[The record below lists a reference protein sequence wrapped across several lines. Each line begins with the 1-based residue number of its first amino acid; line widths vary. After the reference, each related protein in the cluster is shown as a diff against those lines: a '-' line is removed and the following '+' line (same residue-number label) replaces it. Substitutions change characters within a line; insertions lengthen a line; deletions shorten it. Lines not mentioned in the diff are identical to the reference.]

1 MARITVEDCLEQ
13 IDNRFDLVLVAA
25 RRARQIKLGAESQL
39 DEDNDKPTVLALR
52 EIAAGTVGRGVFQ
65 EPLMPPEKEEA
76 LDPDELH
83 RQAAEMEPADAA
95 AEPDDDEGFDEDD
108 FDQEAA
114 APAAKAEPAPFEDSD
129 AGAESKEEPD
139 APSA

>member
-25 RRARQIKLGAESQL
+25 RRARQIKLGAESEL
-39 DEDNDKPTVLALR
+39 DADNDKPTVLALR
-52 EIAAGTVGRGVFQ
+52 EVAAGTVGRDVFQ

-76 LDPDELH
+76 LDPEELH
-83 RQAAEMEPADAA
+83 RQAAEMEPADV
-95 AEPDDDEGFDEDD
+95 AEDPEDEEFDEDD
-108 FDQEAA
+108 FDQEEPEPGKDAG
-114 APAAKAEPAPFEDSD
+114 PAPFEDSD
-129 AGAESKEEPD
+129 AGAEPQEEPD

>member
-25 RRARQIKLGAESQL
+25 RRARQIKLGAEPQL
-39 DEDNDKPTVLALR
+39 DVDNDKPTVLALR
-52 EIAAGTVGRGVFQ
+52 EVAAGAVGRDVFQ

-76 LDPDELH
+76 LEPDELH
-83 RQAAEMEPADAA
+83 RQAAEMEPTDV
-95 AEPDDDEGFDEDD
+95 AEDPEDDEEFDEDD
-108 FDQEAA
+108 FDQEPEPEREAG
-114 APAAKAEPAPFEDSD
+114 PAPFEDSG
-129 AGAESKEEPD
+129 AGAEPQEEPD